1 MIRNLFNRK
10 TCIITQDILRDP
22 SYESTYSA
30 IHANRSINERQD
42 DSAGSYSQRD
52 SNRNTD
58 LKRSDVVAIQYL
70 STAIPNNGKNR
81 NQRLSGQRNL
91 NLPAGNTYS
100 STEAVEYVYGSNL
113 DEISDWQGPCKRFQG
128 IKRAQRPPPFYV
140 DPVSGPIKT
149 RSSSVPPH
157 RKEGASINYNS
168 NHDPQPKP
176 KVLRDCI
183 IDFSVDHDAN
193 HCQSSKNNDDA
204 SAYSYTSAYNLD
216 GTGPSFHGKSQNDTV
231 SSRNE
236 YQNDID
242 RENKSNSLYSSIIEL
257 ADDNSYG
264 AHFDRI
270 KSSKTGQNEGP
281 HTDLEKPDRH
291 YKNSKKSARFTSSQN
306 VQAVLSSPKSNS
318 DDLESIPSGKRNSY
332 TSKSFIYRNN
342 NNEKNNG
349 KIPNDD
355 VKNDQI
361 KNTEISILNHLSGR
375 IGGLRNHLQK
385 MDISNSG
392 VLNFSEFRASIA
404 QLGVEV
410 SQSDLFAVY
419 ANAAKDHIGK
429 GSVNVHET
437 YGNDARYTNGTALDI
452 VKYTERLAESVIRGD
467 LEKGVG
473 KQECHDVER
482 RRAMK
487 KVLHASNKQ
496 SDPMKIFH
504 YIAQNP
510 RGNQNKNGDDNSN
523 FGNNRNG
530 KKNDENKAILN
541 SNLDHLSPDELKD
554 GIQSWGSNLSDKEF
568 NYLLEKVSTSYD
580 GKISLSELDDI
591 LHASVGEHDESY
603 NVRKKELRKTNKR
616 YSKTYQSCRTIN
628 SHCEAEYD
636 KLLDNNTGKK
646 DKMEMHKLK
655 GIIQENCHNL
665 PDAFKNAVLQ
675 MDQNRG
681 RTMDQNSRNS
691 NHKRSSSLGSARNYS
706 GIGSRSMGSE
716 VDEEVT
722 TSGRYYGKD
731 RQNRERD
738 NLLFDSNEL
747 QLPINR
753 LKDVLS
759 DAGIQLGTDDARRLS
774 GLIARG
780 VSSSFSS
787 HSGRNNT
794 NYYES
799 CCMVMNYKMDIIKYQ
814 IRQNK
819 KQSIFIS

>member
-1 MIRNLFNRK
+1 MSRE
-10 TCIITQDILRDP
+10 TCIISQDILRDP

-30 IHANRSINERQD
+30 IHANHSINERQE
-42 DSAGSYSQRD
+42 DSAGSYFQRKH
-52 SNRNTD
+52 NQNTD
-58 LKRSDVVAIQYL
+58 LQRRDVVAIQYL
-70 STAIPNNGKNR
+70 STAMPNKGINKD
-81 NQRLSGQRNL
+81 QRLSEQRNL
-91 NLPAGNTYS
+91 NLPAGSTYS

-128 IKRAQRPPPFYV
+128 IKRAQRPPPYYI

-157 RKEGASINYNS
+157 RREGTSIYQNPYHN
-168 NHDPQPKP
+168 PQPKA
-176 KVLRDCI
+176 KVLRDSI
-183 IDFSVDHDAN
+183 TDLSVGNDISHS
-193 HCQSSKNNDDA
+193 QSSKNRDDS
-204 SAYSYTSAYNLD
+204 SAYSYSSGYNRD
-216 GTGPSFHGKSQNDTV
+216 TNGPFVNGKSKNNPI

-236 YQNDID
+236 NQEDVD
-242 RENKSNSLYSSIIEL
+242 KETKSNSLYSSIIEL
-257 ADDNSYG
+257 ADDNSYE

-270 KSSKTGQNEGP
+270 KSSKIGQNEG
-281 HTDLEKPDRH
+281 HETDLEKPDRH

-306 VQAVLSSPKSNS
+306 VQAVLSSPKLNH
-318 DDLESIPSGKRNSY
+318 DDVESFSSGKRNSY
-332 TSKSFIYRNN
+332 TSKSFIYRND
-342 NNEKNNG
+342 NNEKNKNR
-349 KIPNDD
+349 IPNDD
-355 VKNDQI
+355 VKKDQI
-361 KNTEISILNHLSGR
+361 KNTELSILNHLSGR

-392 VLNFSEFRASIA
+392 VLNFSEFRTSIA

-419 ANAAKDHIGK
+419 VNAANDHIGK
-429 GSVNVHET
+429 GSMNVHET
-437 YGNDARYTNGTALDI
+437 YGHDARYTNGTALDI
-452 VKYTERLAESVIRGD
+452 VKYTERLAESVIRGE
-467 LEKGVG
+467 LEKGMG
-473 KQECHDVER
+473 KKECHDVER

-504 YIAQNP
+504 YIAQNQS
-510 RGNQNKNGDDNSN
+510 RNQNKNVNN
-523 FGNNRNG
+523 IATFGNSRNG
-530 KKNDENKAILN
+530 NSNDENNAILN
-541 SNLDHLSPDELKD
+541 SDLDHLSPDELKD

-580 GKISLSELDDI
+580 GKISLSELDNI
-591 LHASVGEHDESY
+591 LHASVGEYDENY
-603 NVRKKELRKTNKR
+603 NTRKKELRKTNKR

-646 DKMEMHKLK
+646 DKMEMYKLK

-675 MDQNRG
+675 MDQSRG
-681 RTMDQNSRNS
+681 RTMDQNSRNL
-691 NHKRSSSLGSARNYS
+691 NHRRSSSLGSTKNYS
-706 GIGSRSMGSE
+706 GIGSRSMGTE

-722 TSGRYYGKD
+722 TSGRYYGKE

-738 NLLFDSNEL
+738 NLLFSSNEL

-759 DAGIQLGTDDARRLS
+759 DAGVQLGTDDARRLS

-780 VSSSFSS
+780 VSSSFAS
-787 HSGRNNT
+787 HTGT
-794 NYYES
+794 NDLYYNK
-799 CCMVMNYKMDIIKYQ
+799 CQNVCVNIKFNIIDDQ
-814 IRQNK
+814 ITLNEK
-819 KQSIFIS
+819 HFFHF